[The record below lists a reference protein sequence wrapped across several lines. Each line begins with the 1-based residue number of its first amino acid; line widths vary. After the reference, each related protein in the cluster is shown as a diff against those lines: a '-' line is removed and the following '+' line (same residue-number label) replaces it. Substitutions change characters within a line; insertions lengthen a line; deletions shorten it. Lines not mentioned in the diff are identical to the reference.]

1 MLNPDS
7 FKQGQGPRLAF
18 LSEPD
23 PQTIAETLVAFAN
36 TEGGIIVIGL
46 DEEGR
51 KANSKIDQEAMQKAM
66 KAADDLYNPPVVVDK
81 WEEVQVSL
89 EDLLADAEADS
100 DADTVASRPATQGK
114 KADEKSGA
122 TVESSPAKADTS
134 AKSDPAPAK
143 DESAAAK
150 PDTAAAKTAAKA
162 TAEAKADAVPA
173 EAGTAESLTLAEEPA
188 AEQDKATD
196 SAASTLNGANG
207 TESSSSP
214 EAEAVPATEADDE
227 SAKGQK
233 ALKLNGEVVA
243 EAVQASPT
251 TDTLLEAPQHSEPIT
266 VFAVRVPRS
275 IELHALSDG
284 RVLIRSG
291 ARNRPLGG
299 QEILRLASAKSSG
312 DFESEVVPGTTRDDF
327 SRKMIDEYLAKR
339 AERTKRPYNGKVDDL
354 LLEIGAITS
363 EGKPTMCG
371 ILLFT
376 EYPQQWLPQSSVV
389 FAKFVGTTP
398 RGESGLA
405 GYTRREE
412 LTGPLPRL
420 IEAAWNLIWSEMA
433 VSAVV
438 KGLEREEKTEYP
450 AFAVRE
456 AIVNSI
462 CHRDYRLRGRRIELR
477 MYSDRLEV
485 ISPGGLP
492 GFITV
497 ENIKD
502 EHFSRNP
509 RVVNGLFQWG
519 YIEELGLGIDRMIE
533 VMEQNGHQPP
543 IFDARPYS
551 FAVTLFNAR
560 EKPRQPEWVRNTNHR
575 QARALQYIREQG
587 SITNREYRSLCQ
599 GVSAETLRLDLVD
612 MVEKGIL
619 IKVGSKKGTHY
630 ILK

>member
-1 MLNPDS
+1 MFNPELL
-7 FKQGQGPRLAF
+7 QNGQGPRLAF
-18 LSEPD
+18 IEKPD
-23 PQTIAETLVAFAN
+23 PALIAETLVALAN
-36 TEGGIIVIGL
+36 TEGGTIIIGL
-46 DEEGR
+46 TATGQQPED
-51 KANSKIDQEAMQKAM
+51 AIDADAVQKAM
-66 KAADDLYNPPVVVDK
+66 QAADDLYNPPVVVDR
-81 WEEVQVSL
+81 WEEISISPL
-89 EDLLADAEADS
+89 ELTELENNTTTPEAEHQGNGARPASDKSNNDGVTEKKTDEKKSEKADAE
-100 DADTVASRPATQGK
+100 
-114 KADEKSGA
+114 
-122 TVESSPAKADTS
+122 
-134 AKSDPAPAK
+134 
-143 DESAAAK
+143 
-150 PDTAAAKTAAKA
+150 
-162 TAEAKADAVPA
+162 KADATTKEKSEASKAEPEAKDKA
-173 EAGTAESLTLAEEPA
+173 EAAKGEVKAEDKAKDKAKETSSKAESAGTTKVEKVDSDKTGTDKPAKKEATKTSTGTIKAVEERF
-188 AEQDKATD
+188 
-196 SAASTLNGANG
+196 N
-207 TESSSSP
+207 
-214 EAEAVPATEADDE
+214 
-227 SAKGQK
+227 
-233 ALKLNGEVVA
+233 
-243 EAVQASPT
+243 
-251 TDTLLEAPQHSEPIT
+251 

-275 IELHALSDG
+275 IELHALHDG

-299 QEILRLASAKSSG
+299 QEILRLASAKSTG
-312 DFESEVVPGTTRDDF
+312 AFEAEIVPGATRDDF
-327 SRKMIDEYLAKR
+327 SRKMIDEYLEKR

-354 LLEIGAITS
+354 LQEIGAIT
-363 EGKPTMCG
+363 GDGQPTVTG
-371 ILLFT
+371 VLLFC

-420 IEAAWNLIWSEMA
+420 IEASWNLIWSEMA

-450 AFAVRE
+450 QFAVRE
-456 AIVNSI
+456 AIVNAI

-477 MYSDRLEV
+477 MYSDRMEV

-509 RVVNGLFQWG
+509 RIVNGLFQWG

-533 VMEQNGHQPP
+533 VMEQAGHPAP
-543 IFDARPYS
+543 TFDARPYS

-560 EKPRQPEWVRNTNHR
+560 EKPKPPEWVRNTNHR
-575 QARALQYIREQG
+575 QARALQYIREHG
-587 SITNREYRSLCQ
+587 SITNREYRSLCE

>member
-1 MLNPDS
+1 MINPEHLKS
-7 FKQGQGPRLAF
+7 GPGPRLAY
-18 LSEPD
+18 LETLD
-23 PQTIAETLVAFAN
+23 PTAIAETMVAFAN
-36 TEGGIIVIGL
+36 TEGGTIVIGL
-46 DEEGR
+46 TEDGHPGEE
-51 KANSKIDQEAMQKAM
+51 KIDSDALQKAL
-66 KAADDLYNPPVVVDK
+66 KAADDLYNPPVVLDR
-81 WEEVQVSL
+81 WEEVVWENAAETEEDEDALVTQV
-89 EDLLADAEADS
+89 
-100 DADTVASRPATQGK
+100 
-114 KADEKSGA
+114 
-122 TVESSPAKADTS
+122 
-134 AKSDPAPAK
+134 
-143 DESAAAK
+143 
-150 PDTAAAKTAAKA
+150 A
-162 TAEAKADAVPA
+162 TAEGK
-173 EAGTAESLTLAEEPA
+173 
-188 AEQDKATD
+188 K
-196 SAASTLNGANG
+196 
-207 TESSSSP
+207 
-214 EAEAVPATEADDE
+214 
-227 SAKGQK
+227 
-233 ALKLNGEVVA
+233 VA
-243 EAVQASPT
+243 EAANGSKAQSTKSNRSKDSADAGAETRVS
-251 TDTLLEAPQHSEPIT
+251 
-266 VFAVRVPRS
+266 VYAVRVPRS

-299 QEILRLASAKSSG
+299 QEILRLASAKSTG
-312 DFESEVVPGTTRDDF
+312 DFEAEIVPGATKDDF

-339 AERTKRPYNGKVDDL
+339 AERTKRPYNGKIDDL
-354 LLEIGAITS
+354 LVEIGAVTP
-363 EGKPTMCG
+363 EGKATACG
-371 ILLFT
+371 VLLFT

-438 KGLEREEKTEYP
+438 KGLEREETTEYP

-477 MYSDRLEV
+477 MYSDRMEV

-492 GFITV
+492 GFITI
-497 ENIKD
+497 ENIKE

-509 RVVNGLFQWG
+509 RIVNGLFQWG

-533 VMEQNGHQPP
+533 VMEQAGHQPP
-543 IFDARPYS
+543 TFDARPYS

-560 EKPRQPEWVRNTNHR
+560 EKPKPPDWVRNTNHR
-575 QARALQYIREQG
+575 QARALQYIREHG
-587 SITNREYRSLCQ
+587 SITNREYRALCQ